1 MNNHFEL
8 TFAVKVAQDGPA
20 NQTNNLY
27 KLLFHHQEANVGLKY
42 INILA
47 IKRVNIEVHL

>member
-1 MNNHFEL
+1 MNNHFEV
-8 TFAVKVAQDGPA
+8 TFVVYVALDGPA
-20 NQTNNLY
+20 NRTNYLY
-27 KLLFHHQEANVGLKY
+27 KLLFCHQEANVGLKY